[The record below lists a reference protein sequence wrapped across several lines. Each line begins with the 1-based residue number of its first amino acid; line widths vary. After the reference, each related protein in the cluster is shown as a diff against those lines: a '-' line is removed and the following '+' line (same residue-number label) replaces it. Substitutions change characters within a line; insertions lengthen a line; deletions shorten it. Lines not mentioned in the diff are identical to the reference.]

1 MNQLEKKVSPNLTQ
15 SRRGQTLVGKGWWG
29 FPNLE
34 EVARWFVFGKNT
46 SFRPPR
52 GRNFGDCHHSCQC
65 LASPR
70 SALLVI
76 LLLALATCKKNAP
89 TESVPENVYY
99 TCSMDPQVME
109 KRPGTCPICKMDL
122 TRIEIDPNQKQGEV
136 KLSDEQ
142 IRLAN
147 IQTDTAR
154 LHPLGEEIT
163 LSATLKENQ
172 NFVNVVSAR
181 ISGRIERLFVRNIG
195 EPVQAG
201 QPLFEIYSEQ
211 LAAAQQ
217 DYLLAR
223 QSQKRFAETEPNF
236 TRIAEAARQKLL
248 LWGMTEA
255 QIAELEQSGKPAN
268 TLVFY
273 SNYSGIATETPV
285 SEGDYVVEGSPVLRL
300 ADLQTLWA
308 EAQLYVSDLP
318 FLAKGG
324 GGAMVE
330 IPSFSEKKLRGKV
343 SFVNPAL
350 ENSSKIVMIRV
361 EILNAGGDLQPGMQ
375 AWLTL
380 KSKTRSSI
388 AVPTNALIWGKDGAS
403 IWLRKPYGAFESRM
417 VVPGTTNRDFTEI
430 KEGLLAGEAVVISGA
445 YLLHSE
451 LVFKKGTNP
460 MAGHNMSGEGGGHK
474 GH

>member
-1 MNQLEKKVSPNLTQ
+1 M
-15 SRRGQTLVGKGWWG
+15 
-29 FPNLE
+29 
-34 EVARWFVFGKNT
+34 
-46 SFRPPR
+46 
-52 GRNFGDCHHSCQC
+52 
-65 LASPR
+65 
-70 SALLVI
+70 I
-76 LLLALATCKKNAP
+76 LLLALAACKKNAP
-89 TESVPENVYY
+89 PEAVPDNVYY

-122 TRIEIDPNQKQGEV
+122 VRIEIDPNQKQGEL

-147 IQTDTAR
+147 IQTDTVR
-154 LHPLGEEIT
+154 LRPLGEEIT

-172 NFVNVVSAR
+172 NGVNVVSAR
-181 ISGRIERLFVRNIG
+181 ISGRLERLFVRNVG
-195 EPVQAG
+195 EPVRTG

-223 QSQKRFAETEPNF
+223 QNQKRFADTEPNF
-236 TRIAEAARQKLL
+236 ARIAESARQKLL
-248 LWGMTEA
+248 LWGMTET
-255 QIAELEQSGKPAN
+255 QIGELEQSGKPAN

-273 SNYSGIATETPV
+273 SNYSGVATETPV
-285 SEGDYVVEGSPVLRL
+285 AEGDYVAEGSPVLRL
-300 ADLQTLWA
+300 ADLRRLWA

-318 FLAKGG
+318 FLAKSSGE
-324 GGAMVE
+324 AMVE
-330 IPSFSEKKLRGKV
+330 IPSFSEKKWRGKV

-361 EILNAGGDLQPGMQ
+361 EIPNTAGDLQPGMQ

-380 KSKTRSSI
+380 KGKARNAI
-388 AVPTNALIWGKDGAS
+388 AVPTNALIRGKDGATV
-403 IWLRKPYGAFESRM
+403 WLKKPSGAFESRM
-417 VVPGTTNRDFTEI
+417 VAPGTTNRDFTEI
-430 KEGLLAGEAVVISGA
+430 KEGLRAGEAVVVSGA

-451 LVFKKGTNP
+451 LVFKKGANP
-460 MAGHNMSGEGGGHK
+460 MEGHDMSGEGSGHE